1 MFRVTDIFPS
11 DVMNVQSFSEVLP
24 IPWQGSKIDMAI
36 YIYVHMHHYTSPCT
50 RLHASRAAAG
60 RAAGDSVAGGSSGW
74 VRDQTR
80 SKPLQLPPAELLAAA
95 LPARMIMR
103 INYDQWVSLVQ
114 LWGGGGRGSCK
125 SPFPY
130 SPTWFHPSQ
139 TQFGQVYIYGRVY
152 FVPVKKIWCGRS
164 STELLRTSP
173 LLH

>member
-114 LWGGGGRGSCK
+114 LWGGGREGEL
-125 SPFPY
+125 
-130 SPTWFHPSQ
+130 
-139 TQFGQVYIYGRVY
+139 QVPLPVLTNLVPPKPNAIRSGIYIYIYITRA
-152 FVPVKKIWCGRS
+152 
-164 STELLRTSP
+164 TN
-173 LLH
+173 